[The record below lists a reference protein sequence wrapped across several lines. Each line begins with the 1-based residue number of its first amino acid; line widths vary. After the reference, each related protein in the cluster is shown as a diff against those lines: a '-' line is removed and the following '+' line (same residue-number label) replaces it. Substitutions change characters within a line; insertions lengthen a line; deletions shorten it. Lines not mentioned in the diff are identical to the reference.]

1 MEEKKKPGRPSTNKD
16 DPVYVRARV
25 PRELHK
31 SFKLA
36 CTEDDLVM
44 EDVVRDLIKD
54 WLTRRGKKIQLKF

>member
-1 MEEKKKPGRPSTNKD
+1 MEEKNKPGRPSTNKD
-16 DPVYVRARV
+16 DSVYVRARV
-25 PRELHK
+25 PRQLHK

-54 WLTRRGKKIQLKF
+54 WLKTRDEKKSA